1 MICRALNL
9 PGDRVSAAGWWWRQ
23 LGAPFVVE
31 LTGGGAVS
39 ASEAE
44 KLIRRG
50 GGSVTDE
57 PLAPAAP
64 PHPEVLGLPFLK
76 YPGRV

>member
-44 KLIRRG
+44 KLTPLIRQG
-50 GGSVTDE
+50 GFS
-57 PLAPAAP
+57 
-64 PHPEVLGLPFLK
+64 H
-76 YPGRV
+76 